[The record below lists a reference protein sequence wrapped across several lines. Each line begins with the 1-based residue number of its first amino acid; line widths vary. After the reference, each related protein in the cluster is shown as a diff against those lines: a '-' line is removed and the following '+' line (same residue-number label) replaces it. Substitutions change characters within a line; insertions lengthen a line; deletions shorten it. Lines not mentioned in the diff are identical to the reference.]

1 MPFQKINSNASRM
14 DQAASILSQPGKALH
29 VSFYP
34 KTSFEYVQFPTQ
46 HPQMVFLSAQS
57 FVTAEKHVSAPKCY
71 NLRVVEC
78 TLAAAVLATIHGVQ
92 VQQDASPLGISLR
105 GFQESMNPYWR
116 EQKKETFEA
125 QLEDLIRITN
135 QSLQKPD
142 GYTREEIASILGL
155 SVQQLEEQYTN
166 RFPIEAERF
175 MLQQRALHVFSEALR
190 VQRFKD
196 ALASDD
202 SQLKKINCLGALM
215 NETQASCRDLYDCSC
230 PELDEICRIA
240 RAAGAK
246 GSRLTG
252 AGWGGCTVHLVSADQ
267 VDTVASALKN
277 QYYERLGDVALR
289 EGLVVSEPGTGSYVI
304 SPDAQ

>member
-1 MPFQKINSNASRM
+1 VSNTVRM
-14 DQAASILSQPGKALH
+14 DQAASILSQPGTALH

-46 HPQMVFLSAQS
+46 QPQMVFLVAQS
-57 FVTAEKHVSAPKCY
+57 FVTADKHVSAPKCY

-78 TLAAAVLATIHGVQ
+78 TLAAAVLAAIHGVH
-92 VQQDASPLGISLR
+92 VQYDASPLGISLR
-105 GFQESMNPYWR
+105 GFQESMNAYWR
-116 EQKKETFEA
+116 DQKKETFEA
-125 QLEDLIRITN
+125 QLEDLIRITK
-135 QSLQKPD
+135 QSLIKLD
-142 GYTREEIASILGL
+142 GYTREEIASILDL
-155 SVQQLEEQYTN
+155 SVDQLEQQYTK

-190 VQRFKD
+190 VQRFKE

-202 SQLKKINCLGALM
+202 SQIKKMNRLGSLM
-215 NETQASCRDLYDCSC
+215 NETQTSCRDLYDCSC
-230 PELDEICRIA
+230 PELDELCRIA
-240 RAAGAK
+240 RSAGAK

-252 AGWGGCTVHLVSADQ
+252 AGWGGCTVHLVSVDQ
-267 VDTVASALKN
+267 VDTVVSALKD
-277 QYYERLGDVALR
+277 QYYKRLGDTALR